1 MKPVLFILP
10 FLLSYCSEAL
20 YYWDDIDLWYVKN
33 CTRTSVVVDCSSWKT
48 GDNVVS
54 VEPGDSV
61 NLWGIPYFE
70 SVGHSPYDG
79 IFTHINSDNNWS
91 FSIIKDGATVRTWTG
106 KDESTEGRHFRNADC
121 WRKTE
126 YGDVPSKRICWT
138 FDILPED
145 IIPADF

>member
-20 YYWDDIDLWYVKN
+20 CHWDDIDLWYVKN
-33 CTRTSVVVDCSSWKT
+33 CTKTSVAVDCSSWRIRA
-48 GDNVVS
+48 NVLS
-54 VEPGDSV
+54 IEPGDSV
-61 NLWGIPYFE
+61 NLWGRPYFE
-70 SVGHSPYDG
+70 SEGHSPYDG
-79 IFTHINSDNNWS
+79 IFTHVNSDNNWS

-145 IIPADF
+145 VIPADF